1 MRMQILQPLPRRGV
15 AVRANALVVL
25 VTLAACNLSVNNPDQ
40 VQDPLLNDPG
50 AHAAVVA
57 GASLALSEA
66 INWVAFFGGDASK
79 EFRQGGRIHPVK
91 LPLDPGQLTV
101 EGIPDNAWNSA
112 QLARWVAED
121 AVRRLRD
128 VMGAEFDSYDLG
140 AKALLY
146 AGYANRLL
154 GENMCEAVI
163 DGGAPSDYKDYFRRA
178 ESALTEAIAVAGAAG
193 DARVST
199 AATAARAS
207 VRLMLG
213 DTAGAASDAAAVP
226 TDFVFQAVYSIEN
239 ENYYN
244 FLYWVNA
251 NQPYREISVSTTFY
265 EQYYQGTGDPRVA
278 WSTNPAIPTAEFQY
292 VPWLFPTKYTG
303 RSSPINLSTGREM
316 RLVEAEIALRAGDLP
331 TAMSKIN
338 GIRTAVISDSTGQ
351 PLAPWPAT
359 DITEAWTALKRERG
373 IELWLEARRLGD
385 ERRWVDSSTPGDM
398 EDMSDRVRLCFPIG
412 LGERRANANVG
423 PDHVDPKNPLYQGTL
438 P

>member
-1 MRMQILQPLPRRGV
+1 MRIPIIRLPSRRGCV
-15 AVRANALVVL
+15 ARGGALVVL
-25 VTLAACNLSVNNPDQ
+25 GALAACNLSVDNPDR
-40 VQDPLLNDPG
+40 VQDPLLSNPG

-66 INWVAFFGGDASK
+66 INWVAFFGGNASK
-79 EFRQGGRIHPVK
+79 EFTEGGRIHPVK
-91 LPLDPGQLTV
+91 LPVDPGQLSV
-101 EGIPDNAWNSA
+101 QEIPDNAWNSA
-112 QLARWVAED
+112 QQARWVAED
-121 AVRRLRD
+121 AVRRFRD
-128 VMGAEFDSYDLG
+128 VMGAQFASYDLG

-154 GENMCEAVI
+154 GENMCETVI

-178 ESALTEAIAVAGAAG
+178 ESALTEAIAVAGAAHDTAVG
-193 DARVST
+193 T

-213 DTAGAASDAAAVP
+213 DDAGATSDAAAVP
-226 TDFVFQAVYSIEN
+226 TNFVFRAVYAIEN
-239 ENYYN
+239 EDYYN

-251 NQPYREISVSTTFY
+251 NQPYREISVSGTTN
-265 EQYYQGTGDPRVA
+265 EPYYKSTGDPRVR
-278 WSTNPAIPTAEFQY
+278 WRTNPAVPTAEFRY

-303 RSSPINLSTGREM
+303 RDSPINLSTGREM
-316 RLVEAEIALRAGDLP
+316 RLVEAEIALRAGDLA

-338 GIRTAVISDSTGQ
+338 GVRTTVISDSTGQ
-351 PLAPWPAT
+351 PLAPWSAT
-359 DITEAWTALKRERG
+359 TITDGWTALKRERG

-412 LGERRANANVG
+412 LGERRANPNVG

-438 P
+438 Q